1 MNAWDDLPNG
11 KRIDAVLA
19 HCKTHYQE
27 WKVASGAAWDAARD
41 AARDAAWDAARD
53 TARDAVWDAT
63 RAAASDAVW
72 DATRAA
78 ARDAARDAGQALVAW
93 DEAGDMLDM
102 SVEEVQALSIV
113 GIHAAVLLLPAVI
126 AMNERK

>member
-11 KRIDAVLA
+11 KWIDAVLA
-19 HCKTHYQE
+19 HFKTHYKE
-27 WKVASGAAWDAARD
+27 WKVAWRAARD
-41 AARDAAWDAARD
+41 AARDAAWRAAWRAARG
-53 TARDAVWDAT
+53 
-63 RAAASDAVW
+63 
-72 DATRAA
+72 A
-78 ARDAARDAGQALVAW
+78 ARDAAWDAALGVARDAAWGAAWGAARGAMQALIAW
-93 DEAGDMLDM
+93 DEAGELLDM